1 MRRSNARLMIVVG
14 ILVISVLALH
24 FFAHDWLGSL
34 FGAIHGKGAH

>member
-1 MRRSNARLMIVVG
+1 MRRFNARLMIVVG

-34 FGAIHGKGAH
+34 FGAIHEKGGH